1 LLKIFTRHYPE
12 LVDKNSIKYP
22 IEDKLIKKMPE
33 LHGAEN
39 FPLKPEP
46 KNVLIE
52 GKSFENLIYIWEF
65 FNNFTDF
72 L

>member
-1 LLKIFTRHYPE
+1 MQIKLLMKIFTRHYPE

-39 FPLKPEP
+39 MPEKPTG
-46 KNVLIE
+46 KKVLIE
-52 GKSFENLIYIWEF
+52 GQ
-65 FNNFTDF
+65 
-72 L
+72 